1 MTRPD
6 IVNPG
11 GDSQYTPPWIFEA
24 LNIKFD
30 LDVCAPPGGIPW
42 IPAKN
47 HYSEK
52 DDGLTSEWYGRV
64 WMNPPYSKPDPWAR
78 KFIDH
83 GNGIALMPLSRSKWG
98 CLIWEYAHAISDTPS
113 SIQFIS
119 MDGKYKGIFMPV
131 YLYAFGEECVQALK
145 DSNIGRVR

>member
-6 IVNPG
+6 IVNKN

-24 LNIKFD
+24 LNIEFD
-30 LDVCAPPGGIPW
+30 LDVCAPKGGIPW

-47 HYSEK
+47 HYSEE

-78 KFIDH
+78 KFIEH
-83 GNGIALMPLSRSKWG
+83 GNGIALMPMSNGKWAR
-98 CLIWEYAHAISDTPS
+98 LIWEECHAVSNILEAIKFVT
-113 SIQFIS
+113 
-119 MDGKYKGIFMPV
+119 MDGKYRGIYCPT

-145 DSNIGRVR
+145 DSNIGKVR